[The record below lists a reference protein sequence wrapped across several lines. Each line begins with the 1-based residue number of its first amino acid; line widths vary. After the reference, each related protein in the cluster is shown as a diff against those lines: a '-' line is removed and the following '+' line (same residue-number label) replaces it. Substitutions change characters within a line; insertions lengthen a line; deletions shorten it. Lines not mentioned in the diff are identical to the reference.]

1 MSLIQPKFKK
11 ILIPVLVLVISV
23 VIITL
28 IFNNKP
34 SNQRGRPQATAKIL
48 VETKAI
54 QPQKFEISISSYGV
68 VQPKTQSVL
77 VSQVAGQVSFISEN
91 FRDGGFFNKGEVL
104 VKIDARDYQAEVKIA
119 KAALINAQ
127 QVLLEEQARSKQALE
142 DWQRLG
148 NGSAPGD
155 LVLRKPQLAAQQ
167 ANVLSA
173 QAKLDKAELAIERT
187 QIIAPYS
194 GRVLKKQVDYGQV
207 INSNSQLADIYATD
221 YVEVRLPINNR
232 DLAYLNLPE
241 QGKDGQSN
249 YLGTPVTFT
258 STLIGE
264 QQWQGKLV
272 RTESAIDDSS
282 QQLYVVAQIEE
293 PFKSTQNTIKIG
305 QYVNAEIRGK
315 TIENALLIPNEAI
328 YQGSYVYILQNNNLL
343 KRVDINFDW
352 QNSFVTFVSTGLNS
366 DDHLVITPLG
376 QVSSGT
382 PVTVLNSKKES
393 PQKHKRTASNN
404 NESGD
409 KS

>member
-1 MSLIQPKFKK
+1 MSLIQNKFKK

-48 VETKAI
+48 VETKTI
-54 QPQKFEISISSYGV
+54 QPQKFEIHISSYGV
-68 VQPKTQSVL
+68 VKPKTQSVL
-77 VSQVAGQVSFISEN
+77 VSQVAGQVSFISES

-104 VKIDARDYQAEVKIA
+104 VKIDDRDYQAEVKIA

-148 NGSAPGD
+148 NGSDPGD

-173 QAKLDKAELAIERT
+173 QAKLDKAELALERT
-187 QIIAPYS
+187 RIIAPYS

-241 QGKDGQSN
+241 QSKDGQSN
-249 YLGTPVTFT
+249 YMGTAVTFT
-258 STLIGE
+258 STLIGK

-293 PFKSTQNTIKIG
+293 PFKSTKNTIKIG

-328 YQGSYVYILQNNNLL
+328 YQGSYVYVLQNNNLL
-343 KRVDINFDW
+343 K
-352 QNSFVTFVSTGLNS
+352 NS
-366 DDHLVITPLG
+366 
-376 QVSSGT
+376 
-382 PVTVLNSKKES
+382 
-393 PQKHKRTASNN
+393 
-404 NESGD
+404 
-409 KS
+409 

>member
-11 ILIPVLVLVISV
+11 ILMPVLVLVISV

-77 VSQVAGQVSFISEN
+77 VSQVSGQVSFISEN
-91 FRDGGFFNKGEVL
+91 FRDGGFFNEGEVL
-104 VKIDARDYQAEVKIA
+104 VKIDDRDYQAELKIA

-173 QAKLDKAELAIERT
+173 QAKLDKAELALERT

-241 QGKDGQSN
+241 QSKDGQSN
-249 YLGTPVTFT
+249 YMGTPVTFK
-258 STLIGE
+258 SSLIGE

-328 YQGSYVYILQNNNLL
+328 YQGSYVYVLQNNNLL

-352 QNSFVTFVSTGLNS
+352 QNSFVTLVSTGLNS
-366 DDHLVITPLG
+366 GDNLVITPLG

-409 KS
+409 QS